1 MQVRYIHHEH
11 HLSLIK
17 KRTRKKYGKEN
28 DMEQMY
34 EHNVEKVLKG
44 VKNLSILQQTLN
56 GNRKWKKTKV
66 YYLISLK

>member
-34 EHNVEKVLKG
+34 KHNVEKVLKG
-44 VKNLSILQQTLN
+44 VKN
-56 GNRKWKKTKV
+56 
-66 YYLISLK
+66 